1 MEASP
6 ADTENRIILI
16 TDAQPNQGD
25 ISDQGLLARLKAN
38 AADRIH
44 TTLIGGGGWLG
55 RHPIFCALL
64 CSAVLCLPAACCLHV
79 PVHPL
84 EGAAAERPLLL
95 PYPASLP
102 PCLCRRGP

>member
-44 TTLIGGGGWLG
+44 TTLIGTGGAGWAG
-55 RHPIFCALL
+55 TSSHVL
-64 CSAVLCLPAACCLHV
+64 CSTLLACGMLAACTN
-79 PVHPL
+79 PSY
-84 EGAAAERPLLL
+84 GR
-95 PYPASLP
+95 S
-102 PCLCRRGP
+102 CR

>member
-1 MEASP
+1 MAASP

-44 TTLIGGGGWLG
+44 TTLIGRGGLAGQAPHLL
-55 RHPIFCALL
+55 RSTLL
-64 CSAVLCLPAACCLHV
+64 CSALLAC
-79 PVHPL
+79 
-84 EGAAAERPLLL
+84 G
-95 PYPASLP
+95 
-102 PCLCRRGP
+102 